1 MGTTRNKRP
10 GKSMNSIVSIK
21 RRLRSLLFISSFLTY
36 GLGDGITAAYMMGKT
51 GAGIEG
57 NPLAR
62 FMYVSYG
69 SKGLVALKLWFT
81 FVILSLISTI
91 SKRTGAYWATNGFL
105 VAFTIGGIMATRANV
120 LATLGMP
127 FPSPVSVIST
137 FLFITILFI
146 EVGSLIDKLHS
157 NDQEAY
163 IYRE

>member
-1 MGTTRNKRP
+1 METTRNKRP
-10 GKSMNSIVSIK
+10 GKSMNSVLSIK
-21 RRLRSLLFISSFLTY
+21 KRLRSLLFISSFLTY
-36 GLGDGITAAYMMGKT
+36 GLGDGVTAVYMMERT

-91 SKRTGAYWATNGFL
+91 SKRTGAYWATNGVL
-105 VAFTIGGIMATRANV
+105 VALTIGGIMATRANV

-127 FPSPVSVIST
+127 FPSPVSIISM
-137 FLFITILFI
+137 FLLISIILI
-146 EVGSLIDKLHS
+146 EIGNLIDKQYS
-157 NDQEAY
+157 ND
-163 IYRE
+163 

>member
-1 MGTTRNKRP
+1 MDFGIFK
-10 GKSMNSIVSIK
+10 KI
-21 RRLRSLLFISSFLTY
+21 RLQSLLFISSFLTY

-69 SKGLVALKLWFT
+69 SKGLLAMKLWFT

-91 SKRTGAYWATNGFL
+91 SKRTGAYWSTNGFL
-105 VAFTIGGIMATRANV
+105 FALTIGGLMATRANV

-127 FPSPVSVIST
+127 FPSPGSVIST
-137 FLFITILFI
+137 FLFMAILFL
-146 EVGSLIDKLHS
+146 EVGNLIDKFYS
-157 NDQEAY
+157 KD
-163 IYRE
+163 